1 MCCEVFRFCRHVFR
15 SNNSCYIAAA
25 LKTPAYQVTLTQ
37 GTSSVE
43 VHLERDIGG
52 KQREGKIFK
61 EDHDEETHAAGPAVE
76 EKQTENGTQV

>member
-1 MCCEVFRFCRHVFR
+1 M
-15 SNNSCYIAAA
+15 
-25 LKTPAYQVTLTQ
+25 
-37 GTSSVE
+37 E

-76 EKQTENGTQV
+76 EKQTENVTQV